1 MHEFRRIAEIIMF
14 CKERTRCCVVFV
26 AGHDEKVNKTADS
39 FRNIQKIVYKAL
51 KNIKFTLDSDIE
63 RTLRSIRTEPCAH
76 AARKQHRADMPRTQ
90 LRHARIKEFISASAY
105 FRKLRNTDRSDSA
118 AFFRLFIRAD
128 NGKIDLFDL
137 IEQCGALRFIK
148 LIIVFKQVLLPEICK
163 FCICLRISVYIFAV
177 WNAHVFLPPFCN

>member
-1 MHEFRRIAEIIMF
+1 MF
-14 CKERTRCCVVFV
+14 CKKRTRCCVVFV

-63 RTLRSIRTEPCAH
+63 LTLRSIRTEPCAH

-128 NGKIDLFDL
+128 NGKIDLLDL

-148 LIIVFKQVLLPEICK
+148 LIIIFKQVLLPEIC
-163 FCICLRISVYIFAV
+163 IRISVYIFAV